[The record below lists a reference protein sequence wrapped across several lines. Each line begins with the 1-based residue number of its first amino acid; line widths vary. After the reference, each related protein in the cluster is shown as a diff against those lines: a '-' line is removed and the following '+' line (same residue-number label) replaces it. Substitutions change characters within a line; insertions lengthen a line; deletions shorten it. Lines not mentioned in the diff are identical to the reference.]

1 MNSLKTFFQKLLP
14 SFDRSR
20 VIEDID
26 SMATNIESNL
36 APNYKAAAQ
45 LLRNKQPASKWG
57 RVVEVAFHYR
67 NKNNRGQNYVGYFNE
82 VLPRIAETLKMLER
96 LVPEIFARDVTKE
109 SLTYKRAAVLQFLGL
124 TRFVLDYAG
133 VNLRVLLADEAAFA
147 LNGAEAAEDVAKA
160 DRAYL
165 SDNLET
171 FMHALSIVGQQT
183 VTIAENLGTMQD
195 LQLIVDK
202 INVIAQTAGPEN
214 VDPLRMNFLG
224 WQATSSPVYILMSA
238 WAGYQ
243 DKNHKRQI
251 EESKALQLRLMA
263 LKEAYA
269 QKQSPAMQSRIQYT
283 EDRLQ
288 RVMGE
293 LDEYRASI
301 A

>member
-45 LLRNKQPASKWG
+45 LLRGKQPGSKWA
-57 RVVEVAFHYR
+57 RAVDVAFHYR
-67 NKNNRGQNYVGYFNE
+67 NKNNRGQNFVGYFNE
-82 VLPRIAETLKMLER
+82 VLPRLAETLKMFER
-96 LVPEIFARDVTKE
+96 LVPEIFARDVTKD

-124 TRFVLDYAG
+124 ARFVLDYAG
-133 VNLRVLLADEAAFA
+133 VNLRVILADEAAFA
-147 LNGAEAAEDVAKA
+147 LNGAESSDEISKA
-160 DRAYL
+160 DRAFL
-165 SDNLET
+165 LDNLET

-183 VTIAENLGTMQD
+183 VTISENLGSMQD
-195 LQLIVDK
+195 LQVIIDK
-202 INVIAQTAGPEN
+202 VNVISQTVGTEN

-224 WQATSSPVYILMSA
+224 WQATSSPLYILQSA
-238 WAGYQ
+238 VAAYQ

-263 LKEAYA
+263 LREALGN
-269 QKQSPAMQSRIQYT
+269 KQNPAMQSRIQYT

-293 LDEYRASI
+293 IDEYRASI